1 MLINTL
7 SNNMKRVLFSL
18 FKDARKSYAEI
29 GREIGRSRQ
38 NVSQIVERLEGEKI
52 IWGYV
57 PIVDVRK
64 MGKKI
69 FIVLIKYASNYTNN
83 KIRKNIMDA
92 ARINVNHPDD
102 SINFLNSSIVYGC
115 FDSRIKLVAND
126 IIDVKNFINSLKEKY
141 PDYIDYTEILQEIL
155 PIRMSGIIN
164 PDIETDVKNILK

>member
-1 MLINTL
+1 MLIDTL
-7 SNNMKRVLFSL
+7 RNNMKKVLFSL
-18 FKDARKSYAEI
+18 FKNARKSYAEI

-38 NVSQIVERLEGEKI
+38 NISQIIDKLEEDKI

-57 PIVDVRK
+57 PIVDVRR

-69 FIVLIKYASNYTNN
+69 FIVLIKFSSNYTNK

-92 ARINVNHPDD
+92 ARINVNHPGN

-141 PDYIDYTEILQEIL
+141 PNYIDHVEILQEIL